1 MRSCLASKTSV
12 GIGPQEH
19 AAASKS
25 CVTSLPRSDRVSQV
39 AKPRTWDLGVS
50 LNWTAVER
58 ALW

>member
-39 AKPRTWDLGVS
+39 ARP
-50 LNWTAVER
+50 
-58 ALW
+58 